1 MALPLAAIAL
11 LLCSAPA
18 PPAPTPPAVPAAKAP
33 TAKTPAVGDP
43 WAPLRFLSG
52 TWKAEG
58 GEGKPGS
65 VVGGGFT
72 FAIELDGRVA
82 VRWGRSEIAPAPGGS
97 ARKVHQDLT
106 VVYPKAKGLTAIYW
120 DDEGH
125 VIRYAVRTEAGIVIF
140 ESEPGP
146 GPRYRLTY
154 ARRGPDVVEVAFA
167 VALPGKGFETHVS
180 GLARR
185 DHGG

>member
-1 MALPLAAIAL
+1 MPLPLAAVAL

-18 PPAPTPPAVPAAKAP
+18 PTAPAPPPAAAVA
-33 TAKTPAVGDP
+33 TPASGDR

-52 TWKAEG
+52 TWKSEG
-58 GEGKPGS
+58 GGGKPGS

-72 FAIELDGRVA
+72 FAIELDGNVA
-82 VRWGRSEIAPAPGGS
+82 VRRGRSELAPAPGDT

-106 VVYPKAKGLTAIYW
+106 VVYPKGKGLAAIYW

-125 VIRYAVRTEAGIVIF
+125 VIRYQVRTEAGIVIF

-146 GPRYRLTY
+146 GPRFRLTY
-154 ARRGPDVVEVAFA
+154 ARRGPDLVEIAFGFA
-167 VALPGKGFETHVS
+167 PPGKEFQTHVS

-185 DHGG
+185 TGDAP

>member
-1 MALPLAAIAL
+1 MTLPLTALAL
-11 LLCSAPA
+11 LLWSAPA
-18 PPAPTPPAVPAAKAP
+18 PPPAAAVATPPS
-33 TAKTPAVGDP
+33 GDP

-52 TWKAEG
+52 AWKAEG
-58 GEGKPGS
+58 GGGKPGA

-82 VRWGRSEIAPAPGGS
+82 VRRGSSELAPAPGEA
-97 ARKVHQDLT
+97 ARKVREDLT
-106 VVYPKAKGLTAIYW
+106 VIYPKGKGLTALYW

-146 GPRYRLTY
+146 GPRFRLTY
-154 ARRGPDVVEVAFA
+154 ARRGPDLVEIAFSIA
-167 VALPGKGFETHVS
+167 PPGKPFETHVA
-180 GLARR
+180 GLVRR
-185 DHGG
+185 EPGG